1 MLARFERIMEQT
13 LEGGLRRV
21 FPAHLQPVQLAKAVA
36 RAMEQSQ
43 VVGLRGPEV
52 PNVYLLHLAPGDMQ
66 RFMDYRATLARELG
80 RYLVDY
86 SRDRGLHP
94 ISDPRV
100 ELHEDARVRVGTI
113 RVDARF
119 VDIEPERKAAL
130 EQALEEGTRHL
141 RLGTPSS
148 PGRRASTST
157 APAWLEDPSGRRFL
171 LDPED
176 GVVRIG
182 RALDN
187 DVVLPDLSVSRYH
200 AQMRWHG
207 RGWVISDLES
217 TNGTFVADERVGTSP
232 QPLLSAS
239 VLRLGGQELRFH
251 VEGTLGG

>member
-52 PNVYLLHLAPGDMQ
+52 PNVYELRLAPEDMQ
-66 RFMDYRATLARELG
+66 RFTDYRATLARELG
-80 RYLVDY
+80 RYLADY
-86 SRDRGLHP
+86 ARDRGLRP
-94 ISDPRV
+94 VAAPRV
-100 ELHEDARVRVGTI
+100 ELNEDARVRAGTV

-119 VDIEPERKAAL
+119 VDIEPERRAVL
-130 EQALEEGTRHL
+130 EDAVEGTRHVSVGAISATSP
-141 RLGTPSS
+141 RAPTPA
-148 PGRRASTST
+148 GQ
-157 APAWLEDPSGRRFL
+157 AWLEDLSGRRYP
-171 LDPED
+171 LDPGD
-176 GVVRIG
+176 GVVRLG

-200 AQMRWHG
+200 AQMRWQG

-217 TNGTFVADERVGTSP
+217 TNGTFVAHERVGANP
-232 QPLLSAS
+232 RPLLTTS
-239 VLRLGGQELRFH
+239 VLRLGGRELRFH
-251 VEGTLGG
+251 VEEALDG